1 MPPKK
6 TKAKKANTLDQVQED
21 IHSISSNS
29 IYFDAQYNPDIIPN
43 LLQELNKQVES
54 KCHHIQNDSDFM
66 ITSMQEAFHLELIKL
81 PTQVKKMPLSRF
93 KLEFGES
100 LEAVTRGAIGGSSSH
115 KSVSKNHHGRPSMNF
130 QTPMTSKHRDHY
142 IVPETPSSRN
152 PKEGEV
158 ILSTNGSPL
167 GVFNTAVKLK
177 QGSSII
183 PPTPGIFVPL
193 DSGEVLDV
201 DAVDVESLSGE
212 VKQDAL
218 IKMQTMMT
226 NIQKLMSKL
235 ESSK

>member
-6 TKAKKANTLDQVQED
+6 TKSKKTSILDSDED
-21 IHSISSNS
+21 IHSH
-29 IYFDAQYNPDIIPN
+29 YLDAQYNPDLIPN
-43 LLQELNKQVES
+43 LLQELKKQVES
-54 KCHHIQNDSDFM
+54 KCNHIQNDADFM

-93 KLEFGES
+93 KQEFGES
-100 LEAVTRGAIGGSSSH
+100 LEAVTRGAIGGGTSH
-115 KSVSKNHHGRPSMNF
+115 KSISKSHGSTMRGRPSMNF
-130 QTPMTSKHRDHY
+130 QTPMTSKHHQY
-142 IVPETPSSRN
+142 IPETPSSRN

-167 GVFNTAVKLK
+167 GVFNTAVKPK
-177 QGSSII
+177 SGVSII

-201 DAVDVESLSGE
+201 DALDVESLSGE

-218 IKMQTMMT
+218 IKMQTMMS
-226 NIQKLMSKL
+226 NMQKLMSKL